1 VTGRFSCACAASVTP
16 RGQGGLTSAVW
27 DRNPPFRTHGRR
39 TLLPSA
45 RLACVSCLSCVRKY
59 THRQPAGQSAPG
71 PARARRK
78 CLTSARNLQAYASE
92 RGPNEQNRFKA
103 RQFKFSSLSVNAYF
117 IVKSGNNKKEK
128 GICTN
133 LTRNTATPR
142 KRDLWVQIVDL
153 WISKMKNHSTQ
164 RKVLAPPPH
173 SLADNPPTFHQL
185 GHQRAR
191 RMGEFQGNCQART
204 STA

>member
-16 RGQGGLTSAVW
+16 RGQGGLASAVW

-78 CLTSARNLQAYASE
+78 CLTPARNLQAYASE

-103 RQFKFSSLSVNAYF
+103 RAVQVQLTFCQCIFHSEKWQQQEGEGHLHQSDPKHSNPAQAGSLGPDRRSVDQQDEEPLHTEE
-117 IVKSGNNKKEK
+117 GT
-128 GICTN
+128 CT
-133 LTRNTATPR
+133 P
-142 KRDLWVQIVDL
+142 
-153 WISKMKNHSTQ
+153 S
-164 RKVLAPPPH
+164 PFP
-173 SLADNPPTFHQL
+173 
-185 GHQRAR
+185 
-191 RMGEFQGNCQART
+191 C
-204 STA
+204 

>member
-39 TLLPSA
+39 ALLPSA

-59 THRQPAGQSAPG
+59 TRQAPG

-78 CLTSARNLQAYASE
+78 CLTSTRNLQAYASE

-103 RQFKFSSLSVNAYF
+103 RAVQVQLTFCQCIFHSEKWQQQEGEGHLHQSDPKHSNPAQAGSLGPDRRSVDQQDEEPLHTEE
-117 IVKSGNNKKEK
+117 GT
-128 GICTN
+128 CT
-133 LTRNTATPR
+133 P
-142 KRDLWVQIVDL
+142 
-153 WISKMKNHSTQ
+153 S
-164 RKVLAPPPH
+164 PFP
-173 SLADNPPTFHQL
+173 
-185 GHQRAR
+185 
-191 RMGEFQGNCQART
+191 C
-204 STA
+204 